1 MVIII
6 TGASHTGKTLLSQ
19 KLIEKIYYPCFSID
33 HLKMGLIRSNYIDVT
48 QYEDEK
54 ITEILWP
61 IIREMIKTAIE
72 NKQNLIIEGFYVPLN
87 WQESFSEYELEN
99 IKSIVLVMTKEYI
112 EDNFKKIKKYSNV
125 IENRIEDDV
134 EIKSLIFD
142 NEFFLKNIDRISE
155 DFILIEDEYNEED
168 ILQKALN
175 ILYLPNF
182 N

>member
-1 MVIII
+1 
-6 TGASHTGKTLLSQ
+6 
-19 KLIEKIYYPCFSID
+19 
-33 HLKMGLIRSNYIDVT
+33 
-48 QYEDEK
+48 
-54 ITEILWP
+54 
-61 IIREMIKTAIE
+61 MIKTVIE
-72 NKQNLIIEGFYVPLN
+72 NKQNLIIEGCYVPLN

-125 IENRIEDDV
+125 IENRIEDDL

-142 NEFFLKNIDRISE
+142 NEFFLKNINSISE
-155 DFILIEDEYNEED
+155 DFILIEDEYNEDD